1 MFTLTGAVM
10 VVLPGVDA
18 AIVLITVPLLDTVS
32 SVATLVNVPVDAP
45 AATVI
50 RNDVVLS
57 HQRGTRTHPAA
68 RSNP

>member
-1 MFTLTGAVM
+1 VFTLTGAVM

-32 SVATLVNVPVDAP
+32 SVATLVNVPEDAS

-50 RNDVVLS
+50 RNDVVLVA
-57 HQRGTRTHPAA
+57 PAGNE
-68 RSNP
+68 NPPSGPK